1 MNIKE
6 LLSFK
11 TANAIFTREAVTFTT
26 CVSATVFAGAAML
39 FSILV
44 CVPIILVTATVSS
57 IVVRSVKLLSYVC
70 KSIGGNS

>member
-6 LLSFK
+6 LFSFK
-11 TANAIFTREAVTFTT
+11 TANTIFTKEAVTFTT

-44 CVPIILVTATVSS
+44 CAPIILVTVTLSS
-57 IVVRSVKLLSYVC
+57 IVVRIFKLLYYVY
-70 KSIGGNS
+70 KSIGGN